1 MPLAHLLRGTLK
13 VVGSA
18 ALNPQPAAFGIF
30 YVNETSPFPAE
41 PATPSGSAES
51 IASPCRIKRPG
62 WAGIFHEKETA
73 YTIFIRSDR

>member
-30 YVNETSPFPAE
+30 YVNETSPL
-41 PATPSGSAES
+41 SGGAGHT
-51 IASPCRIKRPG
+51 IRVCQKHCIPVPDQKIWMG
-62 WAGIFHEKETA
+62 WDF
-73 YTIFIRSDR
+73 S